1 MNNYKLIFTDTFDF
15 SKTEIIKKLSLIQY
29 ELIKKDIN
37 KVVIKNLKLNSIK
50 LIKLWCHI

>member
-37 KVVIKNLKLNSIK
+37 KIVIKNLKLNSIK
-50 LIKLWCHI
+50 LIKL